1 MAYTMAD
8 FRRDYIID
16 ELPNLLQDKSI
27 RKELVGEIVA
37 VMLNQLSVD
46 EIQTYLHQEESPS
59 EDQKRLIKAIG
70 RTLMLRFQVE
80 ETAYHTALETLP
92 VDVLTNLSDLA
103 ITIETLTD
111 FEAQLSSNTLCS
123 HLPSG

>member
-1 MAYTMAD
+1 MEIEYGANQYRRQPNDMSSIINRLLKFYQLEGLHVAYTMAD

-80 ETAYHTALETLP
+80 GK
-92 VDVLTNLSDLA
+92 
-103 ITIETLTD
+103 
-111 FEAQLSSNTLCS
+111 QLIIQPLKRF
-123 HLPSG
+123 L